1 MKELAVF
8 IDNNSDLPAYEQI
21 YMYIREEIKKGSLKK
36 GEALPSSR
44 ALAEYLQ
51 FSRSTILMAYD
62 QLVAEGYIESVPQK
76 GYFVMEIERE
86 FTDKKTGESS
96 AKPVA
101 PKKKG
106 YIIDFTPDGIEADN
120 FPYTEWRKINRQ
132 VLVPENAWLF
142 NSGDPRGDEGLREV
156 IAEYLMKSRG
166 VKADA
171 EHIVLGAGNESLL
184 MIINM
189 LVGREAVFAME
200 NPAYTKSYRL
210 IAGFGKKVLPVSMDD
225 NGMRVDE
232 LKKTDADIA
241 YVTPSHQYPL
251 GTIMGIKRRME
262 LLVWAK
268 QCDER
273 FIIEDDYDSEF
284 RYKGKPIPSLQGN
297 DADDKVIYIGTFSK
311 SISPAMRIS
320 YMVLP
325 EVLYRKF
332 TDISSFCSNTVS
344 RTDQK
349 TVEIFIKSG
358 GYERHLNRMRKIY
371 KNKHDMMLAELKNW
385 RHTKVSG
392 ENSGAH
398 MLLHI
403 NNGMSEQELTQ
414 LAADN
419 GIRVYP
425 LSAYYIGKPDYR
437 VPTVLLGY
445 ARLDAGKIVKGLDAL
460 KKIWGLQNC

>member
-8 IDNNSDLPAYEQI
+8 IDNNSKVPAYEQI
-21 YMYIREEIKKGSLKK
+21 YMYIREEIKRGNLKT

-44 ALAEYLQ
+44 AFAEYLQ

-62 QLVAEGYIESVPQK
+62 QLMAEGYVESVPQK

-86 FTDKKTGESS
+86 FGRKKEEAMPISHSGSQS
-96 AKPVA
+96 DD
-101 PKKKG
+101 
-106 YIIDFTPDGIEADN
+106 YSIDFTPDGIEADN
-120 FPYTEWRKINRQ
+120 FPYAEWRRINRQ
-132 VLVPENAWLF
+132 VLTAENSWLF
-142 NSGDPRGDEGLREV
+142 NSGDSRGDAGLREV

-166 VKADA
+166 VRADS

-189 LVGREAVFAME
+189 VMGQNAVFAME
-200 NPAYTKSYRL
+200 NPAYTKSYKL
-210 IAGFGKKVLPVSMDD
+210 LAGLGRQVLPVPMDD
-225 NGMRVDE
+225 NGMLVGE
-232 LKKTDADIA
+232 LEKTSANIA

-262 LLVWAK
+262 LLAWAK
-268 QCDER
+268 QVEER
-273 FIIEDDYDSEF
+273 YIIEDDYDSEF

-297 DADDKVIYIGTFSK
+297 DTEGKVIYIGTFSK

-325 EVLYRKF
+325 DILYGKYVE
-332 TDISSFCSNTVS
+332 ISRFYSNTVS
-344 RTDQK
+344 RIDQK

-371 KNKHDMMLAELKNW
+371 KNKHDVMLAELKNW
-385 RHTKVSG
+385 KNTKVSG

-403 NNGMSEQELTQ
+403 SNGMSEQELVK
-414 LAADN
+414 LASDN

-425 LSAYYIGKPDYR
+425 LSSYYIGEQNYH
-437 VPTVLLGY
+437 VPSVLLGY
-445 ARLDAGKIVKGLDAL
+445 ARLDAEKITQGLSIL
-460 KKIWGLQNC
+460 RKIWRLY